1 MRRPGDFPQRPR
13 DIFPAF
19 YVSFDWH
26 SCVEMHWLLVR
37 LLRTLPGTLSETEI
51 ACLHGLNLSRAWAGA
66 VTLTSPSRFPGNA
79 SVFPGRGRSVP
90 GNVGCVETV
99 IVWARG
105 SRLAQ
110 VMVQELITHLSGCP
124 VVQFKARS
132 VMTDGDKD
140 RKTPLRDLGGGA
152 GGVFTTQLEQ
162 ELLAGRVDIAVHSLK
177 DLPTA
182 PPDGLVLAVTPPRA
196 DPLDALCGSTLEG
209 LRPGARVGTGSARRI
224 AQLRA
229 LRPDVEVVPIRGNVP
244 PRLAKLKSGLDAV
257 ILAASGLR
265 RLGLDDAITEL
276 LDPALFPPSPG
287 QGALAVQVRASDRE
301 LLEML
306 NAFGDPDTDAAV
318 RAERVV
324 LAELHGGCSVPV
336 GAYAAR
342 SGGILSLSAQVTS
355 LDGRQRVTGTVTG
368 TGPEPVGEELAALLR
383 DRGADAILDQIRQPA
398 SR

>member
-1 MRRPGDFPQRPR
+1 M
-13 DIFPAF
+13 
-19 YVSFDWH
+19 
-26 SCVEMHWLLVR
+26 
-37 LLRTLPGTLSETEI
+37 
-51 ACLHGLNLSRAWAGA
+51 
-66 VTLTSPSRFPGNA
+66 
-79 SVFPGRGRSVP
+79 
-90 GNVGCVETV
+90 ETV
-99 IVWARG
+99 VVGARG

-110 VMVQELITHLSGCP
+110 LMVQELITRLSGCP

-140 RKTPLRDLGGGA
+140 RKTLLRDLGGGA

-182 PPDGLVLAVTPPRA
+182 PPDGLILAVTPPRV
-196 DPLDALCGSTLEG
+196 DPRDALCGSTLEG

-244 PRLAKLKSGLDAV
+244 PRLAKIKSGLDAV

-287 QGALAVQVRASDRE
+287 QGALAVQVRASDTE

-306 NAFGDPDTDAAV
+306 NAFGDPDADAAV
-318 RAERVV
+318 RAERAV
-324 LAELHGGCSVPV
+324 LGELHGGCSVPV
-336 GAYAAR
+336 GAFATR
-342 SGGILSLSAQVTS
+342 SGGVLTLSAQVTS
-355 LDGRQRVTGTVTG
+355 LDGRQKVSGTVTG
-368 TGPEPVGEELAALLR
+368 ADPETTGTELASVLKA
-383 DRGADAILDQIRQPA
+383 RGAEAILNQIREPA
-398 SR
+398 AR